1 MRGGRKLGLHPEVLK
16 NNNNGCK
23 GLGRCGL
30 GCPINAKQSMFLTYI
45 PDAIASGAIV
55 VTNMRAVKISDG
67 KTKRVTAEFTPD
79 PYQASP
85 EEIIEEMQIE
95 APVVIVSCGALEGP
109 ALLQRSGLG
118 NEMVGKNL
126 KLHPT
131 CTIFARFNSKID
143 MWHGPP
149 QSVVIKDGHNQKGTG
164 YGFWL
169 EVAPFRPTLTSAIIP
184 FYGARQFRN
193 IKDYTK
199 FNAGIVLV
207 RDGADGATKGKVEWS
222 WGKRKVH
229 YEITRTDGTNMLL
242 GLKMFAEVRAA
253 AGGGGSL
260 SVAEYVESQTSGT
273 DGGTFTTGAW
283 RTRTLNTEAFDPDN
297 IATLSGNQIS
307 ITNAGTYLIQ
317 YSAPAFNVTAHR
329 ARLYDITGS
338 VEVATGGAGGAES
351 MSSTSAVATRS
362 EGWAL
367 VTIAATR
374 VYELQHYSYTTKA
387 TNGFGSSTTLGTEIY
402 SRVLVIKVA

>member
-1 MRGGRKLGLHPEVLK
+1 MASRSRFLNRLFYKATATEPGREGLVPAPAAGDEAKFLRG
-16 NNNNGCK
+16 
-23 GLGRCGL
+23 
-30 GCPINAKQSMFLTYI
+30 
-45 PDAIASGAIV
+45 DA
-55 VTNMRAVKISDG
+55 T
-67 KTKRVTAEFTPD
+67 
-79 PYQASP
+79 
-85 EEIIEEMQIE
+85 
-95 APVVIVSCGALEGP
+95 
-109 ALLQRSGLG
+109 
-118 NEMVGKNL
+118 
-126 KLHPT
+126 
-131 CTIFARFNSKID
+131 
-143 MWHGPP
+143 W
-149 QSVVIKDGHNQKGTG
+149 
-164 YGFWL
+164 
-169 EVAPFRPTLTSAIIP
+169 
-184 FYGARQFRN
+184 
-193 IKDYTK
+193 
-199 FNAGIVLV
+199 
-207 RDGADGATKGKVEWS
+207 
-222 WGKRKVH
+222 
-229 YEITRTDGTNMLL
+229 
-242 GLKMFAEVRAA
+242 AA